1 MIHTKIKDFKGE
13 VLSNYDK
20 LFEICNDLDKFEK
33 YELDLMKI
41 KDLLDKVNPSL
52 MFYGVYNAGK
62 SSLLNA
68 IFGEEKAS
76 VADIPE
82 THKVTY
88 YRWNNFDLVDT
99 PGVNGPEKDFK
110 ISKQELQKHD
120 IIMFI
125 IDDSDSFDSMFVA
138 NEIVEIIYQKKPLI
152 IVLNNKQYSETEVI
166 KNIRNKLY
174 KNIRIAAINK
184 KLTSIEQKYEFI
196 SIDANMAFK
205 GKIED
210 KKLLIEKSNISNLEI
225 MISKDLKEINET
237 KMLINPMNF
246 MINLIKKL
254 RDEIKYKTEEID
266 KNNSLK
272 LLKEISDIKNEIL
285 SNLQISLRSEIRRYN
300 EIMYSSL
307 IGGKEIDNLQSDLS
321 EKISDLLN
329 RELKNFVERCN
340 SNMQV
345 YVENINLNFNINTYK
360 SDNAEKVK
368 IAREYPIESK
378 EKNKVLDLIEDIP
391 VIVTTPIPNPTP
403 IPTPVIVLAIKKLV
417 SVFKSDKKE
426 TDIDELRYQIE
437 QKNARQI
444 EEFNNKMNYMQ
455 EAKTQI
461 NIHLYK
467 FEEEVMSLLDEKIN
481 EIYKI
486 QEENINKLIS
496 KKDQELK
503 KLLAIENSIDTLSG
517 NLIALKNQIEY

>member
-1 MIHTKIKDFKGE
+1 MIYTKIRDFKGE
-13 VLSNYDK
+13 VLNNYEK
-20 LFEICNDLDKFEK
+20 LSRICNDLDGFEK

-68 IFGEEKAS
+68 IFGEVKAS
-76 VADIPE
+76 VADVPE

-120 IIMFI
+120 IIMFV

-138 NEIVEIIYQKKPLI
+138 NEIIEIIYQKKPLI
-152 IVLNNKQYSETEVI
+152 IVLNNKQYSEPEVI

-174 KNIRIAAINK
+174 ENVRIAAINK
-184 KLTSIEQKYEFI
+184 NLTFIEQKYEFI

-205 GKIED
+205 GKKED
-210 KKLLIEKSNISNLEI
+210 KKLLIEESNISNLEI
-225 MISKDLKEINET
+225 MISKNLKEINET
-237 KMLINPMNF
+237 KMLINPINF
-246 MINLIKKL
+246 MVSLIDKV
-254 RDEIKYKTEEID
+254 RSEIKDKTEEID
-266 KNNSLK
+266 KNNSFK
-272 LLKEISDIKNEIL
+272 LLKEISDIKSEVL

-321 EKISDLLN
+321 EKISNLLN
-329 RELKNFVERCN
+329 RELKNFAERCN
-340 SNMQV
+340 SSMKV
-345 YVENINLNFNINTYK
+345 YVENINLNFNIDTYK
-360 SDNAEKVK
+360 SNNTEDIK
-368 IAREYPIESK
+368 IAKEYPIESK
-378 EKNKVLDLIEDIP
+378 DKNKVFDLVEDLP

-403 IPTPVIVLAIKKLV
+403 IPTPIIVFAIKKLI
-417 SVFKSDKKE
+417 SAFKNDKKE

-437 QKNARQI
+437 QKNARER
-444 EEFNNKMNYMQ
+444 EEFNNRMNYMQ

-467 FEEEVMSLLDEKIN
+467 FEEDVMSLLDGKIN
-481 EIYKI
+481 EIYKM
-486 QEENINKLIS
+486 QEENINKLVS
-496 KKDQELK
+496 KNDQELK
-503 KLLAIENSIDTLSG
+503 KLMSIENSIDSVSS
-517 NLIALKNQIEY
+517 NLMALKNQIE